1 MSAEPSIFSRQESFC
16 LFAICSGLHNRVPA
30 ERTWV
35 IVRQTNMADFL
46 EDVGVGYYRSLDPPK
61 NFVVKYENILLP
73 IIQFKI
79 ISI

>member
-1 MSAEPSIFSRQESFC
+1 MSAAQAYFRAKKAFVYLQ
-16 LFAICSGLHNRVPA
+16 FAVNFITEYPL
-30 ERTWV
+30 RTWV

-46 EDVGVGYYRSLDPPK
+46 KDVGVGYYRSLDPPK

-73 IIQFKI
+73 ITQFKI